1 MRRRLERYIPIVL
14 FAILVQLIAPVSAL
28 HAVASAVSD
37 PLYMASICSNMSDD
51 GHATP
56 SDGNGNPH
64 GCCEACGAAL
74 GGALMLDPPPAVFAI
89 LQRQYQRVVWLTP
102 LDNRLVFQ
110 TNTAAQARAPPFF
123 S

>member
-28 HAVASAVSD
+28 HAVAGAISD

-51 GHATP
+51 GHAKP
-56 SDGNGNPH
+56 SDGTGSHP

-74 GGALMLDPPPAVFAI
+74 SGAVMLDPPPSVFVT
-89 LQRQYQRVVWLTP
+89 LQRRYQRVVWLTP

>member
-28 HAVASAVSD
+28 LAVASAVSD
-37 PLYMASICSNMSDD
+37 PLYMVSICSNMSDD
-51 GHATP
+51 GHAKP
-56 SDGNGNPH
+56 SDGTGSQQ

-74 GGALMLDPPPAVFAI
+74 SGAVMLDPPPTVFAI

-102 LDNRLVFQ
+102 LDNRLIFQ
-110 TNTAAQARAPPFF
+110 TNSAAQARAPPIF